1 MIMSSLADLKNVN
14 SKCQTKI
21 RELNVCKAELGKLSS
36 LVEEKLDQIQA
47 GKQSKDDL
55 EKDLKKARSDIDSF
69 VSSLGKL

>member
-1 MIMSSLADLKNVN
+1 MN

-47 GKQSKDDL
+47 GKQSKNDL

-69 VSSLGKL
+69 VSSLGKV